1 MKKILKKVATK
12 YVDTLQKAL
21 SGEDDEMKG
30 GRAPK
35 SKMVEKEHSMVVNR
49 LPGYFLI
56 FSIVGVFYLLLTIIE
71 PFLTILLVAAIL
83 TILFYGMYEWILKKF
98 HGMSRL
104 SALLSCFI
112 VIFII
117 VVPLI
122 GFVILLAREG
132 LEMYDTVSTMIANGD
147 LDAFFKWEEGGWIF
161 DLKESLK
168 PAVNLD
174 SIDIKSMIIDSA
186 QNVSTF
192 LVSQSAVI
200 VKNFGTIVVSF
211 FIMLFS
217 MYYLFK
223 DGEKIVDKLTV
234 ISPLPRKY
242 ENEIIKRIAETVKAI
257 AFGTFLTAFIQGIL
271 AGIGFAIV
279 GVSNPV
285 FWGAATGLFSL
296 IPLIGTSAIWGPAS
310 ILLLLFGNYFG
321 GVFLMIW
328 GLFVVGTVDNLVRPY
343 LIGTRSKTY
352 PLLTFFVVL
361 GGIWTFGL
369 KGLIFGPIVLI
380 LLITLLHVYELEYK
394 NVLSK

>member
-12 YVDTLQKAL
+12 YVDTLQRAL
-21 SGEDDEMKG
+21 SGEDDEMKSS
-30 GRAPK
+30 RAPK
-35 SKMVEKEHSMVVNR
+35 SKSMEKEHSMVVNR

-56 FSIVGVFYLLLTIIE
+56 FSIIGVLYLLIIIVE
-71 PFLTILLVAAIL
+71 PFLTTLLIAAIL
-83 TILFYGMYEWILKKF
+83 TILFHGMYKGILKKF
-98 HGMSRL
+98 NGMSRL
-104 SALLSCFI
+104 AALLSCFI

-117 VVPLI
+117 VVPLV

-132 LEMYDTVSTMIANGD
+132 LNMYDSISTMVADGK
-147 LDAFFKWEEGGWIF
+147 LDTFFKWGEGGRLF
-161 DLKESLK
+161 DFKESLK

-174 SIDIKSMIIDSA
+174 SIDIKSMIIESA

-200 VKNFGTIVVSF
+200 VKNFGSLVFSF

-217 MYYLFK
+217 MFYLFK
-223 DGEKIVDKLTV
+223 DGDALIDKLTV

-242 ENEIIKRIAETVKAI
+242 EDEIIHRIGETVKAV
-257 AFGTFLTAFIQGIL
+257 AFGTFFTAFIQGIL

-279 GVSNPV
+279 GVPNPV

-296 IPLIGTSAIWGPAS
+296 IPLIGTSAIWGPTA
-310 ILLLLFGNYFG
+310 IILLLFGDYFG
-321 GVFLMIW
+321 GVFLMVW

-361 GGIWTFGL
+361 GGIWSFGL

-380 LLITLLHVYELEYK
+380 LLVTLLHIYELEYK
-394 NVLSK
+394 TVLSK